1 MVYSRAGNEQAGE
14 PLAIRGAGIETDS
27 VPTLQE
33 FTMLRLASSAALLG
47 LMFTTAAFADDTVL
61 KVKAGDKFPE
71 VPLAAAQ
78 IDKVKKDAKTVTI
91 ADLKGKVAVVFFYPK
106 ADTPGC
112 TVESCGFRDKAK
124 DFPEHVVLV
133 GASTDDVIAQQKFI
147 EKFKLPMPLLADT
160 DSKLVKELGILNAKN
175 SRAQRITFVVNK
187 DGTIAKIYDKVTPKD
202 HPAEVLEFVKSLK

>member
-1 MVYSRAGNEQAGE
+1 
-14 PLAIRGAGIETDS
+14 
-27 VPTLQE
+27 
-33 FTMLRLASSAALLG
+33 MLRFASTVALFG
-47 LMFTTAAFADDTVL
+47 LVFSTAIAKDDTTL

-78 IDKVKKDAKTVTI
+78 IDKLKKDAKTVTI
-91 ADLKGKVAVVFFYPK
+91 KDLKGKVAVVFFYPK

-124 DFPEHVVLV
+124 EFPDNVVLV
-133 GASTDDVIAQQKFI
+133 GASTDDVIAQQAFI
-147 EKFKLPMPLLADT
+147 DKFKLPMALLADT

-175 SRAQRITFVVNK
+175 SRAQRITFVVDK

-202 HPAEVLEFVKSLK
+202 HPAEVLEFVKTLK